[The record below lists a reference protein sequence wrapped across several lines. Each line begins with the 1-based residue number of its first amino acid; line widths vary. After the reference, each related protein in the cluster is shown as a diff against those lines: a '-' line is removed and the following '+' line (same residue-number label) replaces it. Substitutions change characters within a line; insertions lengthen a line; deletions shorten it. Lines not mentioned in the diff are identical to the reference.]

1 MGASTIATRSLR
13 RRSKSTLSTTTSAAS
28 RNLSVGSVLLSI
40 VANNKLYNKKAQ
52 DLLSYAFRSN
62 FLGPLHRSRRP
73 SIFVYNLSTEY
84 HDSPSI
90 LLFRI
95 CVKITVLSRE
105 TLLLLNLKVC
115 YVACHISSLSI
126 QSFFA
131 KIFC

>member
-62 FLGPLHRSRRP
+62 FLGSLQVGAVPIYHR
-73 SIFVYNLSTEY
+73 Y
-84 HDSPSI
+84 
-90 LLFRI
+90 
-95 CVKITVLSRE
+95 
-105 TLLLLNLKVC
+105 VC
-115 YVACHISSLSI
+115 
-126 QSFFA
+126 
-131 KIFC
+131 